1 MKHCLQETSPESSSD
16 AFMVSSDADD
26 EDDEERVQNE
36 AQFGDQE
43 VVHVDDMAFDRFFQF
58 MRETNLM
65 MANIGAGDVVFDLE
79 DDSDDDFEEL

>member
-1 MKHCLQETSPESSSD
+1 MQETSPESSSD
-16 AFMVSSDADD
+16 AFLVSSDADD
-26 EDDEERVQNE
+26 EDDEERVIAQNE
-36 AQFGDQE
+36 AQFGDRE

-65 MANIGAGDVVFDLE
+65 MANIGGGDVVFDLE